1 VFDLLGKGN
10 IASIVGGQAVGTLI
24 R

>member
-10 IASIVGGQAVGTLI
+10 IASIVEGEAVGTLI